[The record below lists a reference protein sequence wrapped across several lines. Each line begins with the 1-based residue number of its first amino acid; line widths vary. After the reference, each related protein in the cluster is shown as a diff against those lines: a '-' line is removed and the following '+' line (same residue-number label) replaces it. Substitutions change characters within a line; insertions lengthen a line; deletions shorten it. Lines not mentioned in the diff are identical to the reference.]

1 MAPGTP
7 RLEQGQPPNRANGV
21 SSSWFASLVPTNDAN
36 KIEPPSQI
44 GWKHDLIEVLAR
56 AGLSAVPIAGGAA
69 VELFQYATNQGRAA
83 RMQRWIEEV
92 TGALNRHGVA
102 IDSLADRDG
111 FLDAIGPAT
120 RAAVETSS
128 PEKIE
133 ALRNAVLNATIAS
146 DLATDRHAILMDILV
161 GLTPTHVK
169 LLKLFDDPVGWF
181 ASADIEPPRL
191 MMGGQHAVVERA
203 YPDLADDETLLNRV
217 VNDLEQQGLSS
228 IALRTIMSG
237 DGVLSQRT
245 RPLGKELLTFIT
257 ESTA

>member
-1 MAPGTP
+1 MLT
-7 RLEQGQPPNRANGV
+7 
-21 SSSWFASLVPTNDAN
+21 TDAN
-36 KIEPPSQI
+36 AIEPPSQI
-44 GWKHDLIEVLAR
+44 GWKRDLVEVLAR
-56 AGLSAVPIAGGAA
+56 AGLSVVPIAGGVA
-69 VELFQYATNQGRAA
+69 VELFQYATSQGRAS
-83 RMQRWIEEV
+83 RMQRWMVEV
-92 TGALNRHGVA
+92 TDALNRHGVS
-102 IDSLADRDG
+102 IDSLAGRDG

-133 ALRNAVLNATIAS
+133 ALRNAVLNATIS

-169 LLKLFDDPVGWF
+169 ILKLFDDPIGWF

-191 MMGGQHAVVERA
+191 MMGGQRAVVERA
-203 YPDLADDETLLNRV
+203 YPDLAEDETLLNRV
-217 VNDLEQQGLSS
+217 VKDLEQQDLSS
-228 IALRTIMSG
+228 IALGTIMSG
-237 DGVLSQRT
+237 NGVLSQRT